1 LCRFGDDSGDDLV
14 SLPEFDGLSGMK
26 PGLELPGVAKLA
38 DIHLGHI
45 SSWHKMWHIVK
56 IAKHLERRRSVSL
69 SESDTSNSLPT
80 CSGIAKSRP
89 S

>member
-1 LCRFGDDSGDDLV
+1 MHGSMALCRFGDDSGDDLV

-56 IAKHLERRRSVSL
+56 RGRGEK
-69 SESDTSNSLPT
+69 
-80 CSGIAKSRP
+80 
-89 S
+89 

>member
-1 LCRFGDDSGDDLV
+1 LRRFGDDSGDDLV
-14 SLPEFDGLSGMK
+14 SLPEFHGLSGME

-56 IAKHLERRRSVSL
+56 RAKHLERRRSVSL
-69 SESDTSNSLPT
+69 SVKLSTWPFCIVKFPLDN
-80 CSGIAKSRP
+80 
-89 S
+89 